1 MACKQM
7 MLQVSTQQATEGEL
21 SVSIMD
27 QIRANHGHA
36 DDNFDVESLLVAVKN
51 ILNGASLVDNALVI
65 YIKTFI
71 IVKDINNLN

>member
-1 MACKQM
+1 

-27 QIRANHGHA
+27 QIRANQGHA
-36 DDNFDVESLLVAVKN
+36 DYFDVESLLVAVKN

-65 YIKTFI
+65 YIGTFI